1 MEGPIFCSQL
11 ANCLKRG
18 WSKAVKQNVL
28 SKLVSFRNTPL
39 VSSRNI
45 PLVSSL
51 NSPLLTSRNSPRL
64 INSTQPLLAQEF
76 VCPENNRIPSAHLQK
91 KQLKIDLS
99 PIEVGNVFKVKV
111 LKQKMQK
118 IHLSYLCLLFVK
130 TRQGHRRGLLLLSRY
145 KKVKSTT
152 FVGKETF
159 YFFFNCRKV
168 LARPSPILLNG
179 RLKLCD
185 RPIWT

>member
-1 MEGPIFCSQL
+1 M
-11 ANCLKRG
+11 
-18 WSKAVKQNVL
+18 
-28 SKLVSFRNTPL
+28 SF
-39 VSSRNI
+39 
-45 PLVSSL
+45 
-51 NSPLLTSRNSPRL
+51 RNSPRL
-64 INSTQPLLAQEF
+64 INFRPRSLYIGAQKTIAF
-76 VCPENNRIPSAHLQK
+76 
-91 KQLKIDLS
+91 LS
-99 PIEVGNVFKVKV
+99 PFLQQKTTENRFISNKVGNVFKVKV

-185 RPIWT
+185 RPTWT